1 MPARLE
7 HRHSGLRSVFDVARW
22 GSGGRCV
29 RRRARYRSHR
39 ESVYPKRRTGKP
51 ASHDAASPSA
61 VPLIALAA
69 VALVAGA
76 AGYVAAWR
84 VHGLFALDAAAAV
97 GRHDRA
103 GRLRRHLARR
113 RDPEVLSGLALTL
126 AAVALVAC
134 GVAVGVLA
142 ALVHRSEWLRD
153 VDHAVAR
160 WGHVHASSAATTG
173 LRLVT
178 DLAST
183 PGAAAIVVVA
193 AVVEMFRL
201 RSRWLVPF
209 LLVVVLG
216 DSAVTNAVK
225 HLAERARPTID
236 PAAAALGPSFPS
248 GHSSTA
254 AAMFAAIALLAG
266 RGRGRRARALLV
278 AAAVALAVAVAASR
292 VLLDL
297 HWTSDVL
304 AGLALGWAW
313 FAACAIAFG
322 GRLLRPAAP
331 VEAAARATP
340 SQSGARLPVSTR
352 R

>member
-1 MPARLE
+1 M
-7 HRHSGLRSVFDVARW
+7 
-22 GSGGRCV
+22 
-29 RRRARYRSHR
+29 
-39 ESVYPKRRTGKP
+39 
-51 ASHDAASPSA
+51 
-61 VPLIALAA
+61 PLIALVA
-69 VALVAGA
+69 VALAAGA
-76 AGYVAAWR
+76 AAYGTAWR

-134 GVAVGVLA
+134 GAALGLLA
-142 ALVHRSEWLRD
+142 ELVHRSEWLRD

-160 WGHVHASSAATTG
+160 WGHVHASSATTTG

-178 DLAST
+178 ALAST
-183 PGAAAIVVVA
+183 TGAAAIVLVTA
-193 AVVEMFRL
+193 AAEMLRA

-209 LLVVVLG
+209 LVVVVLG

-225 HLAERARPTID
+225 HLVERARPTID
-236 PAAAALGPSFPS
+236 PTAAALGPSFPS

-266 RGRGRRARALLV
+266 RGRGRRARAALA

-304 AGLALGWAW
+304 AGLALGWGW

-322 GRLLRPAAP
+322 GRLLRPATP
-331 VEAAARATP
+331 VEAAARAAP
-340 SQSGARLPVSTR
+340 AQPGARLPVSTR